1 MIRRV
6 LGATA
11 IVLAVMLSPLGSVSF
26 VGETSP
32 AGAAVLHR
40 VGSIPDDAGHS
51 VGSPEA
57 GPKPQQSGD
66 RGGSAQLTLLAL
78 LVLAVSF
85 VMWKIFHDA
94 RGGRPT

>member
-1 MIRRV
+1 MIHRI
-6 LGATA
+6 LGAFA
-11 IVLAVMLSPLGSVSF
+11 IVSAVMLSPMGPVTI
-26 VGETSP
+26 VGHDAL
-32 AGAAVLHR
+32 AGAAVVHR
-40 VGSIPDDAGHS
+40 LGSIPDDAGHS
-51 VGSPEA
+51 IGSPDA

-78 LVLAVSF
+78 LVIAVSF